1 MNRKLAIYLAFII
14 IAFLFLAPEAY
25 PDAEEEFHQTYT
37 VDAGTEVEVKNV
49 NGEINISKWE
59 ENYVDVRAL
68 KRTKEDRDE
77 LDLVTIKVNLNE
89 ILEIETVHRKSTE
102 EDSFLNRMFGWS
114 RSPKVSVDFT
124 IKLPDSVILS
134 KAGSV
139 NGNVKIYGTQGD
151 TFVKTTNGSII
162 VDNTDGFIEAKTTNG
177 NISVTGGAIIRQA
190 KSTNGRI
197 SIDDGTLIGEA
208 ETVNGSIDAYL
219 PKNLI
224 ENTNISTVNGSVDLY
239 ISPDINAVISL
250 KTVNGKISAGGFL
263 MTVETISKREFT
275 GTLGSGG
282 ETISVRTVNGSI
294 SLYKE

>member
-14 IAFLFLAPEAY
+14 IAFLFPAPEAY

-37 VDAGTEVEVKNV
+37 VDAGTEVEVNNV
-49 NGEINISKWE
+49 TGEINISTWDAD
-59 ENYVDVRAL
+59 YVDVRAL

-77 LDLVTIKVNLNE
+77 LDLVTIEVTLNE
-89 ILEIETVHRKSTE
+89 ILKIETINRKPAE
-102 EDSFLNRMFGWS
+102 EDSFFKRMFGWS

-124 IKLPDSVILS
+124 IKLPGSVILS
-134 KAGSV
+134 EAGSV

-177 NISVTGGAIIRQA
+177 NISVTGGATVSEA
-190 KSTNGRI
+190 KT
-197 SIDDGTLIGEA
+197 T
-208 ETVNGSIDAYL
+208 NGSINASL
-219 PKNLI
+219 PKNRI

-239 ISPDINAVISL
+239 LSPDINANISL

-263 MTVETISKREFT
+263 MTVETISKREFI

-294 SLYKE
+294 SLHKE